1 MVMRR
6 LASVGTAA
14 ALLLLAGAAW
24 GQMTP
29 RSLTGT
35 VVDGANE
42 PLRGAVVQVEN
53 VKTESVV
60 TLLTDRTGHF
70 SFKRLESGT
79 DYKYFATYRGHRSR
93 TRRLGMFDSKADETV
108 SLMIRLE

>member
-1 MVMRR
+1 MRR
-6 LASVGTAA
+6 AVPVGVVAGW
-14 ALLLLAGAAW
+14 LLVAGAAW

-35 VVDGANE
+35 VVDGAHE

-60 TLLTDRTGHF
+60 TLLTDRAGHF
-70 SFKRLESGT
+70 SFKRLVSGT
-79 DYKYFATYRGHRSR
+79 DYKYFATYRGHRSK

-108 SLMIRLE
+108 SLTVKLE